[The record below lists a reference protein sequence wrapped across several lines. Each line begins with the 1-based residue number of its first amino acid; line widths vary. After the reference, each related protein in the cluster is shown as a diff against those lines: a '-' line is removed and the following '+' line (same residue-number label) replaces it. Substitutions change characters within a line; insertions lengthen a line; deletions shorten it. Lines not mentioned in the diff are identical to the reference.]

1 VHAKKNQMLYGLD
14 NLRYVRI
21 VNPAMYSRATS
32 DGTNHDYIMARQRLW
47 GPGDPNRFRLFA
59 PLQ

>member
-1 VHAKKNQMLYGLD
+1 MLYGLD

-32 DGTNHDYIMARQRLW
+32 DGANHDYIMARQRLW